1 MIEYR
6 RISIIDYL
14 NRLSWSWIDVSFIVK
29 YIRPRIQLHYLNFA
43 CKGLPT
49 IWIQWDNLL

>member
-1 MIEYR
+1 MIKYR